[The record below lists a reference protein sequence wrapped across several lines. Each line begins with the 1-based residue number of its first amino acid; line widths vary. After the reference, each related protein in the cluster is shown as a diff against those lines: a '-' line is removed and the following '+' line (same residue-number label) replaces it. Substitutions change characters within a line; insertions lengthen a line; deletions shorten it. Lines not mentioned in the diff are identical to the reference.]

1 MKVLIHDLDSD
12 VLNGLFP
19 NISKE
24 VKIIS
29 PEKEIKKCIGCFGCW
44 IKTPG
49 YCVIKDGYENMGKLL
64 SESEELIIISRVCYG
79 GFSPFVKNVLDRSIG
94 YLSPFFTVRNKEMH
108 HKSRYKRKLKL
119 SVIAYGKDATEKERD
134 NLSKIV
140 AANGVNFNAIDHS
153 FCFADNIDDIPK
165 LRGVL

>member
-44 IKTPG
+44 IKTPDI
-49 YCVIKDGYENMGKLL
+49 VLL
-64 SESEELIIISRVCYG
+64 KMVMRIWE
-79 GFSPFVKNVLDRSIG
+79 
-94 YLSPFFTVRNKEMH
+94 
-108 HKSRYKRKLKL
+108 
-119 SVIAYGKDATEKERD
+119 
-134 NLSKIV
+134 
-140 AANGVNFNAIDHS
+140 S
-153 FCFADNIDDIPK
+153 FCRKARN
-165 LRGVL
+165 